1 MAQMGRPRQVTDQQ
15 LLEAMP
21 GSAQQIAARVGLK
34 TSGVWG
40 RLRQL
45 EASLVAVRDRERVPH
60 IWHPVT
66 IVTDPAITAAIG
78 QAWAS
83 EDRPFI
89 PRTHND

>member
-21 GSAQQIAARVGLK
+21 GSAKQIAAQVGMK

-40 RLRQL
+40 RLRNL
-45 EASLVAVRDRERVPH
+45 ETAQAAVRDRERVPH
-60 IWHPVT
+60 IWT
-66 IVTDPAITAAIG
+66 GGTALAELDK
-78 QAWAS
+78 AWAS
-83 EDRPFI
+83 EDRPVI